1 MKKLLLFAAAL
12 PAAFSITLAAAEIGP
27 FRIQESKG
35 ILSVDGLPFRLA
47 HYGRDWWP
55 IHQNDGRTV
64 AEAGYPKS
72 SPGSFEWRG
81 KMPVRMNQDHFCLT
95 ERLSAAGVD
104 AVDYSV
110 TLESDSGIFT
120 NALGLEAALPLP
132 EFLSRTITIN
142 GKTVGFGPEFDKSK
156 KTQFHFPKAVRTIV
170 LPLAKGTLT
179 ITGEFS

>member
-1 MKKLLLFAAAL
+1 MYK
-12 PAAFSITLAAAEIGP
+12 
-27 FRIQESKG
+27 RQ
-35 ILSVDGLPFRLA
+35 
-47 HYGRDWWP
+47 
-55 IHQNDGRTV
+55 
-64 AEAGYPKS
+64 
-72 SPGSFEWRG
+72 
-81 KMPVRMNQDHFCLT
+81 

-179 ITGEFS
+179 ITGEFSCNFQDSRQWKSESWQLRIYPTPGSGTIRRDVYKRQLPALRTGGGSPRHRLPEP